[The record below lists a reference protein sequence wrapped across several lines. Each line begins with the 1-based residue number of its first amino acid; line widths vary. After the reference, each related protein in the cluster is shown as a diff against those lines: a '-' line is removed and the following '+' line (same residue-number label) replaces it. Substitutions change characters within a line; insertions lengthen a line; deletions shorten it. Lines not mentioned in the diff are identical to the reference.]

1 MSLSRRELIMAGS
14 VSAVVIGLVS
24 WVIASPLIAKIQMSN
39 TQQIKLNGEKAVL
52 DKLISQR
59 TAVQQDLE
67 TLRAQLP
74 HFAQDEQVSAQIVSR
89 VQQIAADS
97 GVVLLRRD
105 PATEQVIGDLSE
117 ISVDC
122 QWEGTLENILKFL
135 FAAQTQGAMLD
146 IRQLNIQPHT
156 QTTQAGRLKGNF
168 KLFYA
173 FMREKP
179 GAHKATAPAA
189 TSQTNAMTTA
199 VSTNVEAAGSSA
211 PATNA
216 VPATSRT
223 SPAPVTAPAPVAAP
237 AAMMTNSAVSAPSS
251 RPPQAMSPP
260 VPPMPGKK

>member
-24 WVIASPLIAKIQMSN
+24 WVIASPLIAKIKMSN
-39 TQQIKLNGEKAVL
+39 TQQVKMQGEKAVL

-59 TAVQQDLE
+59 AAVQQDLE

-74 HFAQDEQVSAQIVSR
+74 HFSQDEQVSAQIVQR
-89 VQQIAADS
+89 IQQTAGES
-97 GVVLLRRD
+97 GVTLLRRD
-105 PATEQVIGDLSE
+105 PAAEQVIGDLSE

-122 QWEGTLENILKFL
+122 QWEGTLEDILKFL

-146 IRQLNIQPHT
+146 VRQLNIQPHT

-168 KLFYA
+168 KVFYA

-179 GAHKATAPAA
+179 APPKLAVSAAPSQTNVAATAVSSNVTAA
-189 TSQTNAMTTA
+189 TSKTAETNTA
-199 VSTNVEAAGSSA
+199 V
-211 PATNA
+211 
-216 VPATSRT
+216 VPSKTPEP
-223 SPAPVTAPAPVAAP
+223 PAPVTAP
-237 AAMMTNSAVSAPSS
+237 AAMMTNSAASTPPA
-251 RPPQAMSPP
+251 RPPRPMSPP